1 MVIYYKQPQN
11 CWTIVVVFKLTLKT
25 TDIASFKK
33 SLLSTNHESGTV
45 LGTRD
50 TVRRKQIKIPALDA
64 CFQMFTTALFTT
76 ARTWRQY
83 KCPSTE
89 GWIKKIQYIYT
100 MEYYSALKKE
110 ERMSLAVPWRDLEI
124 IIPSEVSQTKTSI
137 MWYH

>member
-1 MVIYYKQPQN
+1 MQLLLLLLNRFSHVQFCATPQTAQPQN

-45 LGTRD
+45 LGTKD

-64 CFQMFTTALFTT
+64 CFQMFATVLFTI

-89 GWIKKIQYIYT
+89 EWIKK
-100 MEYYSALKKE
+100 M
-110 ERMSLAVPWRDLEI
+110 
-124 IIPSEVSQTKTSI
+124 
-137 MWYH
+137 